1 MKDIMTPC
9 VYDKA
14 LFYLYNAQRQYTGL
28 PAKKFLV
35 QIIFYPAC
43 IYLVDDNNETP
54 GQCVK

>member
-1 MKDIMTPC
+1 MTPC